1 MYKLTL
7 VYPSPRNQIKREGL
21 FFFLSASWRED
32 RREAAAL
39 VSSALVMSFLYTSD
53 DPAWLACVR
62 RLGKRAVNKNT
73 IPGPRYIKHHC
84 QAGQTLAS
92 QYLRTRGFIQG
103 VRLHFPFRSIEEPG
117 LVYHHSTSS
126 VNLTSLL
133 IKSCGTSLT
142 QATVMCFRQ
151 IYRCC
156 FCNIVHIVPST

>member
-1 MYKLTL
+1 MTGNIEEAKERKRKMYKLTL

-73 IPGPRYIKHHC
+73 IPGPRYINTIVR
-84 QAGQTLAS
+84 QARPS
-92 QYLRTRGFIQG
+92 P
-103 VRLHFPFRSIEEPG
+103 VSI
-117 LVYHHSTSS
+117 
-126 VNLTSLL
+126 
-133 IKSCGTSLT
+133 
-142 QATVMCFRQ
+142 
-151 IYRCC
+151 
-156 FCNIVHIVPST
+156 